1 MSTSQH
7 YFSADPQSS
16 SQPVE
21 VEVQVRG
28 LHVRLHSDRGVFSKT
43 HADTGT
49 LLLARHAQLPPRGD
63 ILDLGCGYGLLGIVA
78 ALASPQASV
87 TLVDINPR
95 AAELARL
102 NCRRHGVK
110 NAEVLIGDAPTVLGD
125 RTFDAVLC
133 NPPYRAGKAT
143 VMALLA
149 DAARRLN
156 PGGAVWF
163 VGRTKQGIKTLAR
176 DVSPEFDQV
185 ETVKVKGGYR
195 VMVGR
200 RAEADP
206 TAGDHT

>member
-1 MSTSQH
+1 MSGDQH

-16 SQPVE
+16 SQPIE

-28 LHVRLHSDRGVFSKT
+28 LNLRLHSDRGVFSRT
-43 HADTGT
+43 HADYGT
-49 LLLARHAQLPPRGD
+49 LLLARTAELPPHGA

-78 ALASPQASV
+78 ALASPQAAV

-95 AAELARL
+95 AVELARL
-102 NCRRHGVK
+102 NCLRHLVR
-110 NAEVLIGDAPTVLGD
+110 NAEVLTGDAPTVLGE

-133 NPPYRAGKAT
+133 NPPYRAGKAA
-143 VMALLA
+143 VMALLG

-156 PGGAVWF
+156 AGGAVWF

-176 DVSPEFDQV
+176 DLGSLFDRV
-185 ETVKVKGGYR
+185 ETAEVKGGYR

-200 RAEADP
+200 RAEAAS
-206 TAGDHT
+206 TV